1 MVRRWI
7 SRPANNTVHA
17 RKRIVVRGIE
27 GKNHNPR
34 GTRVN
39 VGGSSRVFI
48 REVVYS
54 WIQSWIIPWLAHT
67 REKPLSLS
75 SSLSC
80 FPPWVSILRA
90 RLIIDGG
97 SFGGKLI
104 NRAGF
109 YFARHSWLE
118 KGTLLRLLLNSERWF
133 CSCKK
138 WKLDKSLEWNFCY
151 QQLLLLFNLPRIM
164 NNE

>member
-1 MVRRWI
+1 MRGNALSSVGSKVKTI
-7 SRPANNTVHA
+7 IHA
-17 RKRIVVRGIE
+17 EQESTWVARAGSLYGRSF
-27 GKNHNPR
+27 
-34 GTRVN
+34 TR
-39 VGGSSRVFI
+39 GSSRGLSPGWRI
-48 REVVYS
+48 LERN
-54 WIQSWIIPWLAHT
+54 
-67 REKPLSLS
+67 LSLS

-80 FPPWVSILRA
+80 FLPWVSILRA

-138 WKLDKSLEWNFCY
+138 WKLDKNSKVWNGIFVT
-151 QQLLLLFNLPRIM
+151 
-164 NNE
+164 NNYCSFLIFHE